1 MDPFR
6 IADGRD
12 PHNRD
17 ERGETLIENFHH
29 LYEADRTNFD
39 LAADLHRDSPPVNS
53 HHYLPYSTM
62 NFPLQDAIYQVL
74 LVKLTNNSLSTIIAC
89 PQ

>member
-29 LYEADRTNFD
+29 LYEPDRTNFD
-39 LAADLHRDSPPVNS
+39 LAADLHRDNLPNNS
-53 HHYLPYSTM
+53 H
-62 NFPLQDAIYQVL
+62 
-74 LVKLTNNSLSTIIAC
+74 LTV
-89 PQ
+89 Q